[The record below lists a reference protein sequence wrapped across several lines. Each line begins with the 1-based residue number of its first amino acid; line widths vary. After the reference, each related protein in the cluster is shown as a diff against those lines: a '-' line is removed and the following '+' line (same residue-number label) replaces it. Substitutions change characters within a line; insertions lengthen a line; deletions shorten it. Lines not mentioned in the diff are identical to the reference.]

1 MGTFVPDTPFRAA
14 HRTTHQGTPRASSG
28 AARRRL
34 AAGVAALAATA
45 AAAGAATVGPAQAG
59 QGGGGDGTTLVFQS
73 PLSDLQT
80 ATTEPFEG
88 ASATLRLTMDGG
100 ESTFVLKVAGID
112 RSAAGTHYGAHL
124 HTGPCTPGDGAAAGP
139 HYNSASP
146 PVIDEEHEVWL
157 DFEVT
162 GRGSARAVADV
173 PFEPVHGARSVVIH
187 AEETDPAT
195 GLAGARL
202 ACMPV
207 VW

>member
-1 MGTFVPDTPFRAA
+1 MGTFAPETTSRATPQPAPRP
-14 HRTTHQGTPRASSG
+14 RSWTT
-28 AARRRL
+28 RRRL
-34 AAGVAALAATA
+34 VAGMAALAATA
-45 AAAGAATVGPAQAG
+45 ATAGAAAVVPAQAG
-59 QGGGGDGTTLVFQS
+59 QGGGDDGTTLVFQS

-88 ASATLRLTMDGG
+88 AAATLRLTMEGG
-100 ESTFVLKVAGID
+100 HSTFVLKVAGID
-112 RSAAGTHYGAHL
+112 RLAAGTHYGAHL
-124 HTGPCTPGDGAAAGP
+124 HSGPCTPGDGAAAGP

-162 GRGSARAVADV
+162 GRGSARAVAEV

-187 AEETDPAT
+187 AEETDPAS

>member
-1 MGTFVPDTPFRAA
+1 MGTFAPETTSRATPQPAPRP
-14 HRTTHQGTPRASSG
+14 RSWTT
-28 AARRRL
+28 RRRL
-34 AAGVAALAATA
+34 VAGMAALAATA
-45 AAAGAATVGPAQAG
+45 ATAGAAAVVPAQAG
-59 QGGGGDGTTLVFQS
+59 QGGGDDGSALVFQS

-88 ASATLRLTMDGG
+88 AAATLRLTMEGG
-100 ESTFVLKVAGID
+100 NSTFVLKVAGID

-124 HTGPCTPGDGAAAGP
+124 HSGPCTPGDGAAAGP

-162 GRGSARAVADV
+162 GRGSARAVAEV

-187 AEETDPAT
+187 AEETDPAS